1 MRRIAL
7 WMACVAALSLTGCFD
22 VENKLTLNRDL
33 SGKAGFSM
41 KVDMEPMVLMMAR
54 MQRQMAGQE
63 GDPTPAEIAEFK
75 KGFKS
80 TGTAPD
86 KAQMNAELEKF
97 RQSLPQ
103 GVKLVENTFA
113 EKELGFD
120 MRLGFDF
127 DNVSKLGLI
136 KLPGKSGQDGQAA
149 APGPENP
156 FDTPFGG
163 LEVKDEGATILLTS
177 KTVNPAAEAQEQAAP
192 MGEMDPEMKK
202 QVAEMFKGLRIAYRI
217 EAPFEVVEHN
227 ATRKEG
233 KTLVWEYNIENL
245 EKMKPEDLAQGVRVR
260 YKK

>member
-7 WMACVAALSLTGCFD
+7 LIACLAALVLAGCFD
-22 VENKLTLNRDL
+22 VENKLTLNKDL
-33 SGKAGFSM
+33 SGKAGFAM
-41 KVDMEPMVLMMAR
+41 KVDMEPMILMMAR

-63 GDPTPAEIAEFK
+63 GDPTPAELAEIK

-80 TGTAPD
+80 TGSPN
-86 KAQMNAELEKF
+86 QAEVDADIAKF
-97 RQSLPQ
+97 RKTLPQ
-103 GVKLVENTFA
+103 GVKLVENSFT
-113 EKELGFD
+113 EKDLGFD

-136 KLPGKSGQDGQAA
+136 KLPAKSGEDGQP

-163 LEVKDEGATILLTS
+163 LEIKDEGETLLLTT
-177 KTVNPAAEAQEQAAP
+177 KTVNPVAEAEEQAP

-233 KTLVWEYNIENL
+233 NTLVWEYNVENL
-245 EKMKPEDLAQGVRVR
+245 EKMKPEELAQGVRVR
-260 YKK
+260 YRK

>member
-1 MRRIAL
+1 MKRIVL
-7 WMACVAALSLTGCFD
+7 ACVAALSLTGCFD
-22 VENKLTLNRDL
+22 VENKLSLNKDL
-33 SGKAGFSM
+33 SGKAGFAM
-41 KVDMEPMVLMMAR
+41 KVNMEPMVLMMAR

-63 GDPTPAEIAEFK
+63 GDPTPAELAELK
-75 KGFKS
+75 KSFKS
-80 TGTAPD
+80 TGTSPD
-86 KAQMNAELEKF
+86 KAKMNAEMDKF
-97 RQSLPQ
+97 RKSLPP

-120 MRLGFDF
+120 LGLGFEF
-127 DNVSKLGLI
+127 DNVSKLALI
-136 KLPGKSGQDGQAA
+136 KLPGKTDAQGQA

-156 FDTPFGG
+156 FDSPFGG

-177 KTVNPAAEAQEQAAP
+177 KTVNPAAEAEQQSP

-202 QVAEMFKGLRIAYRI
+202 QVAEMFKGLRLAYRI

-227 ATRKEG
+227 ATRKQG
-233 KTLVWEYNIENL
+233 NTLIWEYNIENL